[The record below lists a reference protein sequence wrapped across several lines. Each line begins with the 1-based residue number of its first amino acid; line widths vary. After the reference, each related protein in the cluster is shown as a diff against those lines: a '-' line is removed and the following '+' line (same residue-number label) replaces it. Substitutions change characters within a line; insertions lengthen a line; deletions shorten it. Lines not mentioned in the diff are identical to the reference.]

1 MQQAKHGGGVCEA
14 PVTEG
19 AGELPE
25 SAPPPQFS
33 DASAPQLPT
42 SAGQP
47 ASVQGLLA
55 EMEDTFDDNALL
67 ERKLDDKEWAALLA
81 ALTPAEYAACVSKVS
96 LAFDQTRVA
105 TLLAGALAAFTS
117 AHLATAIQSADTLSR
132 ENMLKTLAPKV
143 VDLQANGGVVLSV
156 LSDWER
162 LVAKD
167 VLPQAA

>member
-67 ERKLDDKEWAALLA
+67 ERKLDDKDPKFQRWLKGEVEEWLEG
-81 ALTPAEYAACVSKVS
+81 PDV
-96 LAFDQTRVA
+96 DP
-105 TLLAGALAAFTS
+105 
-117 AHLATAIQSADTLSR
+117 LATFKSF
-132 ENMLKTLAPKV
+132 
-143 VDLQANGGVVLSV
+143 
-156 LSDWER
+156 
-162 LVAKD
+162 
-167 VLPQAA
+167 

>member
-47 ASVQGLLA
+47 ASVQGLSRFASDIIIRGRRRGEARFLGRCFSELNEGRPSNGSFFQNSPGPSSTRA
-55 EMEDTFDDNALL
+55 EETSS
-67 ERKLDDKEWAALLA
+67 KEHR
-81 ALTPAEYAACVSKVS
+81 
-96 LAFDQTRVA
+96 F
-105 TLLAGALAAFTS
+105 
-117 AHLATAIQSADTLSR
+117 
-132 ENMLKTLAPKV
+132 
-143 VDLQANGGVVLSV
+143 VL
-156 LSDWER
+156 
-162 LVAKD
+162 
-167 VLPQAA
+167 